1 MRGKLLRAVIGGLA
15 AGLLMMSPALAQDDE
30 EMPPLPQINWSF
42 NGLFGA
48 FDLASAQ
55 RGFWV
60 YKNVCS
66 NCHSMKELHYRDL
79 SGIGLTEGQIRAVAA
94 SITVPK
100 GVDSSGQPITGPA
113 TPADQFRSPFPNE
126 EAARAALNGA
136 LPPDL
141 SLIVNAREGH
151 ANYVYGILTGF
162 VQPPKG
168 FQVPTGRFYNEY
180 FPGHLIAMPPP
191 LQDGIVDYADGTKA
205 TVPQM
210 AHDVVTF
217 LEWTA
222 NPELVQRKQIG
233 VRVVLFMLLLTGLTY
248 ALKRKTWADVH

>member
-1 MRGKLLRAVIGGLA
+1 MRRWCGLLAAVLA
-15 AGLLMMSPALAQDDE
+15 AGLIGGPALAQDE
-30 EMPPLPQINWSF
+30 PPLPNEQWSF
-42 NGLFGA
+42 SGLFGS
-48 FDLASAQ
+48 FDLAAAQ

-66 NCHSMKELHYRDL
+66 NCHSMTQMHYRDL
-79 SGIGLTEGQIRAVAA
+79 AGIGLNEAEITAIAA
-94 SITVPK
+94 SEQVPK
-100 GVDSSGQPITGPA
+100 GVNDQGQPVQGPA
-113 TPADQFRSPFPNE
+113 LPADQFRSPFANP
-126 EAARAALNGA
+126 EAARAALGGA

-151 ANYVYGILTGF
+151 ADYVYGILTGF
-162 VQPPKG
+162 VPAPKG
-168 FQVPTGRFYNEY
+168 FEVPAGRYYNEY

-191 LQDGIVDYADGTKA
+191 LHDGLVQYADGTKA

-233 VRVVLFMLLLTGLTY
+233 VRVVLFLLLLTGLTY
-248 ALKRKTWADVH
+248 AAKRKVWADVPH